1 MFLRI
6 LDRHSNAIV
15 RTLIALVPQ
24 WNRTKTTND
33 LWTCYTDDM
42 NNREGERRM
51 RKAGFN
57 YAKLGALLLVLVIA
71 LTQSVSATRPTNSG
85 SSYTG
90 FDEPDLSGESRT
102 IESFNNDFITYNKRG
117 VELSKRSTVTRQ
129 EFNSLENLGNDLK
142 GRVSQLRD
150 SVQSIITKL
159 KSTGRWGNL
168 DAEILEKL
176 TEADDRAFL
185 QRNGGLRRILENA
198 VTELDSDSANEIVA
212 PLSRL
217 RSKVAIQTQKLK
229 PDSSREVQLRIVM
242 ASYERPA
249 LNSSVPLFTRGFG
262 CMLATVHYS
271 AHLIRTG
278 KGSKPLNDN
287 MHCKC
292 DGSRCLS
299 GDSSIAIW

>member
-1 MFLRI
+1 M
-6 LDRHSNAIV
+6 
-15 RTLIALVPQ
+15 
-24 WNRTKTTND
+24 
-33 LWTCYTDDM
+33 
-42 NNREGERRM
+42 RR
-51 RKAGFN
+51 AGFN

-71 LTQSVSATRPTNSG
+71 LTQSVSATRSTNSG
-85 SSYTG
+85 SSCTG

-102 IESFNNDFITYNKRG
+102 IESLNNDFITYNKRG
-117 VELSKRSTVTRQ
+117 VELSKRSAVTRQ

-159 KSTGRWGNL
+159 KSAGRWGNL

-198 VTELDSDSANEIVA
+198 VTELDIDSANEIVA
-212 PLSRL
+212 PLNRL
-217 RSKVAIQTQKLK
+217 RSKVAIQRQELRSN
-229 PDSSREVQLRIVM
+229 SSQEVQLRIVA
-242 ASYERPA
+242 ASYERPS
-249 LNSSVPLFTRGFG
+249 LNSSVPLFTRSFG

-278 KGSKPLNDN
+278 KGNKPLNDN

-292 DGSRCLS
+292 DGSKCLS